1 MVSILEFKL
10 DKQKSMIL
18 ILVLLIFV
26 LVSGMFYYE
35 NKLSAENDEAAMMA
49 EEITNQQVEINDLN
63 NQIEQTSEELE
74 AMEVIKEKVKFIE
87 EYIDLEGEEVNLL
100 KKAKNIS
107 DETPLDFKSSVVLVS
122 YADRFD
128 LKPSLLLSMIE
139 LESNFNQWEVG
150 TSQDR
155 GLMQIIPSTEKWLAE
170 DFGDKIGVKYD
181 PSKIFEPDYN
191 IGLAATY
198 LNIIQKAHGNDYNKI
213 LSEYNRGPYGLARY
227 YEKNKTYE
235 TAYSRVILSKEKKYL
250 AYNY

>member
-18 ILVLLIFV
+18 ILLLMTFV
-26 LVSGMFYYE
+26 LVGGMFFYE
-35 NKLSAENDEAAMMA
+35 NKLNGESKKTIMMA
-49 EEITNQQVEINDLN
+49 EALEKQKTEIDQLNAQLKQTND
-63 NQIEQTSEELE
+63 ELE
-74 AMEVIKEKVKFIE
+74 AMEAIKEKVKFIE
-87 EYIDLEGEEVNLL
+87 EYIDLDGEEVNLL

-122 YADRFD
+122 YADRYD

-170 DFGDKIGVKYD
+170 DFGSQIGVKYD
-181 PSKIFEPDYN
+181 PSRIFEPDYN

-198 LNIIQKAHGNDYNKI
+198 LNVIQKSHGNDYNKI

-227 YEKNKTYE
+227 YEKNKTYV
-235 TAYSRVILSKEKKYL
+235 TDYSRIILSKEKKYL
-250 AYNY
+250 SYNY

>member
-1 MVSILEFKL
+1 MVSILELKL
-10 DKQKSMIL
+10 DKQKSIIL
-18 ILVLLIFV
+18 ILILLIFV
-26 LVSGMFYYE
+26 LIGGVFFYE
-35 NKLSAENDEAAMMA
+35 NKLSSENNKSIIMQKDMEKHKQEIDEL
-49 EEITNQQVEINDLN
+49 TNELR
-63 NQIEQTSEELE
+63 QTNKELE
-74 AMEVIKEKVKFIE
+74 EMQEIKEKVEFIE

-122 YADRFD
+122 YADKYD
-128 LKPSLLLSMIE
+128 LNPSLLLSIIE

-170 DFGDKIGVKYD
+170 DFGSQIGVKYD
-181 PSKIFEPDYN
+181 PSRIFDPDYN

-198 LNIIQKAHGNDYNKI
+198 LNIIQKTHGSDYNKI

-227 YEKNKTYE
+227 YEKNKTYV
-235 TAYSRVILSKEKKYL
+235 TDYSRIILSKEKKYL
-250 AYNY
+250 SFNY

>member
-1 MVSILEFKL
+1 MDFNLNR
-10 DKQKSMIL
+10 QKTTLMIL
-18 ILVLLIFV
+18 ILLIFV
-26 LVSGMFYYE
+26 LVGGIFYYE
-35 NKLSAENDEAAMMA
+35 NKISLKNDEANMLAREIENQKA
-49 EEITNQQVEINDLN
+49 EIEELN
-63 NQIEQTSEELE
+63 SQIEETNVELE
-74 AMEVIKEKVKFIE
+74 KMEEIKEKVDFIE
-87 EYIDLEGEEVNLL
+87 EYIDLDGEEVNLL

-122 YADRFD
+122 YANRFD

-155 GLMQIIPSTEKWLAE
+155 GYMQIIPSTEKWLAE
-170 DFGDKIGVKYD
+170 DFGHEIGVKYD
-181 PSKIFEPDYN
+181 PSRIFDPDYN

-198 LNIIQKAHGNDYNKI
+198 LNIIQKAHGDDYNKI

-235 TAYSRVILSKEKKYL
+235 TTYSRVILSKEKKYL
-250 AYNY
+250 SFNY